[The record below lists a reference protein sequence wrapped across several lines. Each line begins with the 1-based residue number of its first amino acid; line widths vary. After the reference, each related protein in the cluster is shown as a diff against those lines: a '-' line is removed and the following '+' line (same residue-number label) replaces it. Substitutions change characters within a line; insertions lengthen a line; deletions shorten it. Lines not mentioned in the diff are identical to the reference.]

1 MIVFTSKQTMQ
12 QQYSQAEV
20 RSKKRSKHV
29 KLRQE
34 LTFHSILIQI
44 LPAHLLLTSLFNTF
58 NLAREDN
65 MAGRSDSHKF
75 SSV

>member
-1 MIVFTSKQTMQ
+1 MQ

-34 LTFHSILIQI
+34 LTFQSILIQI
-44 LPAHLLLTSLFNTF
+44 LPAHLLLTSLLNTF

-65 MAGRSDSHKF
+65 MAGKSDSHK
-75 SSV
+75 